1 MSKTKFVSNWRTLLS
16 DTTLRTEFIITL
28 VLLVTTIYF
37 FSRYLLYNELRPG
50 EVIDDPLLK
59 HFSAIDL
66 NFLIFFA
73 IYSSLLIGLVA
84 FAFEPEQ
91 LMMAFQT
98 YCLIVFF
105 RILAMYLVPLN
116 PPEGCIDLQDP
127 VVFLLGT
134 GKKIVKD
141 LFFSGH
147 TATAFM
153 LFQVAGNKF
162 LKSYFL
168 IATVVVG
175 ISVLLQKA
183 HYTIDV
189 LVGVIFS
196 YASFQIIK
204 SLHKKFYNIE
214 HSKNGYKN

>member
-1 MSKTKFVSNWRTLLS
+1 MSNTKFISKWKTFLTDPTLKK
-16 DTTLRTEFIITL
+16 EFIITIL
-28 VLLVTTIYF
+28 LLVTTIYF

-50 EVIDDPLLK
+50 AVIDDPILR
-59 HFSAIDL
+59 HFQAIDL
-66 NFLIFFA
+66 NPLIFFA

-98 YCLIVFF
+98 YTLMVLF
-105 RILAMYLVPLN
+105 RMLAMYLVPLD

-127 VVFLLGT
+127 IVFLLGT

-153 LFQVAGNKF
+153 LFQIARNKF
-162 LKSYFL
+162 LKAYFL
-168 IATVVVG
+168 IATLTVG
-175 ISVLLQKA
+175 ICVILQKA
-183 HYTIDV
+183 HYTVDV
-189 LVGVIFS
+189 FVGLIFS
-196 YASFQIIK
+196 FASYQIIK
-204 SLHKKFYNIE
+204 SLHKKFYSIE
-214 HSKNGYKN
+214 H

>member
-1 MSKTKFVSNWRTLLS
+1 MSKTKFVSNWKTLLS

-28 VLLVTTIYF
+28 LLLVISIYL

-59 HFSAIDL
+59 YFSAIDL

-98 YCLIVFF
+98 YSLIVFF
-105 RILAMYLVPLN
+105 RILTMYLVPLN

-141 LFFSGH
+141 LFFSGD
-147 TATAFM
+147 
-153 LFQVAGNKF
+153 N
-162 LKSYFL
+162 S
-168 IATVVVG
+168 
-175 ISVLLQKA
+175 ISNSSSVSES
-183 HYTIDV
+183 I
-189 LVGVIFS
+189 
-196 YASFQIIK
+196 
-204 SLHKKFYNIE
+204 
-214 HSKNGYKN
+214 